1 MSYAIIGSGPVGDAL
16 ARAFARKNIEVVIAS
31 RRPPEALVP
40 LAEAIGPTVRP
51 MSMGDAIKAEIILL
65 AVPFWAHQEVAKA
78 AANWH
83 GKVVIDVTNSLGV
96 SPEELD
102 DLPSSV
108 VVAKAFAG
116 ANLVKAFNHLPA
128 RVLAM
133 DPNVNGGR
141 RVIFLSGDDESA
153 TARVAALVERL
164 GFAPVG
170 LGKLAQGAPLV
181 QARGRAWGPL
191 IFQDLIKFN

>member
-1 MSYAIIGSGPVGDAL
+1 M
-16 ARAFARKNIEVVIAS
+16 VIAS

-51 MSMGDAIKAEIILL
+51 MSVGDAIKAEIILL
-65 AVPFWAHQEVAKA
+65 AVPFWAHQEIAKA

-83 GKVVIDVTNSLGV
+83 GKVVVDVTNSLGV

-116 ANLVKAFNHLPA
+116 ANLVKGFNHLPA
-128 RVLAM
+128 WVLAM

-181 QARGRAWGPL
+181 QARRRAWEPL